1 MGKTSGV
8 LDHVA
13 ELKNDLGTKLSSDFG
28 EVTREEWLG
37 LVEKAL
43 KGGDFEKRLV
53 SRTADGLRIEPL
65 YHPDRGAG
73 PNVGQ
78 NISQNAGLITR
89 KGAGNPWRVCARVD
103 HPNPKQANAQVL
115 QDLEG
120 GVDALALVFQGSR
133 SARGFGLSCNCL
145 DDLDAALADVNLE
158 MISLRV
164 DPGPGGRTHAG
175 LVAALVARRGMKA
188 GDCTIDFGLDPI
200 GKLAIAGR
208 FDGDT
213 DAIGRRIGDAATHL
227 SGAGFKGPFVSCDTR
242 AYHEAGASEVLELA
256 CALATG
262 VLYLRALSDSG
273 MQIED
278 ASRALSFTLAI
289 DADQFMGIAK
299 LRALR
304 KAWARVEEASGIAPK
319 PITIHAE
326 MAWRMMS
333 RRDPWVNM
341 LRATMTTFV
350 AGIGGADSM
359 TVLPFTQPLG
369 LPDAFAR
376 RVARNAQ
383 TVLLEESNLWRV
395 ADPAAGS
402 GAYEALT
409 NELADAA
416 WAAFQEIE
424 SEGGM
429 VESLKAGKI
438 QSRIDAVR
446 AQRAKDVATRKVA
459 LTGTSE
465 FPLLSEVAVEVEGL
479 KADNTAP
486 ALRMKGASPD
496 TGFPDLLRL
505 ISDGA
510 TREAAPTTHASGG
523 LKAQPL
529 PSVRLGEPFEALR
542 DASDAQL
549 AKSGARPSVFM
560 ASLGKIAEHTAPS
573 TWVRNLLA
581 AGGIAAAQQDG
592 FASADEA
599 AAAFKASGAVAAC
612 ISSSDAL
619 YAEHAAATAKALKAA
634 GAKIVL
640 LAGRPGELEADL
652 KAAGVD
658 DFVFAGQDVLALLS
672 QLQAKL
678 AA

>member
-1 MGKTSGV
+1 M
-8 LDHVA
+8 
-13 ELKNDLGTKLSSDFG
+13 DF
-28 EVTREEWLG
+28 
-37 LVEKAL
+37 VEKAL
-43 KGGDFEKRLV
+43 KGGNFEKRLV

-65 YHPDRGAG
+65 YHSDQNAGANDG
-73 PNVGQ
+73 PNVGP
-78 NISQNAGLITR
+78 NVGLITR
-89 KGAGNPWRVCARVD
+89 RGAGNPWRVCARVD
-103 HPNPKQANAQVL
+103 HPNPKRANAQVL

-145 DDLDAALADVNLE
+145 DNLDAALADVNLE
-158 MISLRV
+158 MISLRL
-164 DPGPGGRTHAG
+164 DPGPGGRTHAA
-175 LVAALVARRGMKA
+175 LVAALVARRDLKPA
-188 GDCTIDFGLDPI
+188 GCSIDFGLDPI
-200 GKLAIAGR
+200 GKLAVAGR
-208 FDGDT
+208 FDGDPA
-213 DAIGRRIGDAATHL
+213 AIGRRIGEAATHL
-227 SGAGFKGPFVSCDTR
+227 SGAGFKGPFVTCDTR

-262 VLYLRALSDSG
+262 VSYLRALADSG
-273 MQIED
+273 IPLES
-278 ASRALSFTLAI
+278 ASRALSWTLAV
-289 DADQFMGIAK
+289 DADQFMGVAK

-304 KAWARVEEASGIAPK
+304 RAWARVEEASGITPT

-341 LRATMTTFV
+341 LRATMATFV

-383 TVLLEESNLWRV
+383 MVLLEESNLWRV

-416 WAAFQEIE
+416 WTAFQEIE
-424 SEGGM
+424 GEGGM
-429 VESLKAGKI
+429 VESLMAGKI
-438 QSRIDAVR
+438 QSRIEAVR

-465 FPLLSEVAVEVEGL
+465 FPLLSEVAVDVEDL
-479 KADNTAP
+479 KADDTVSAVRI
-486 ALRMKGASPD
+486 AGASPD
-496 TGFPDLLRL
+496 TGFPDLLGL
-505 ISDGA
+505 ISKGA
-510 TREAAPTTHASGG
+510 TREAAPSISASNG
-523 LKAQPL
+523 LTAEPL

-542 DASDAQL
+542 DASDAHL
-549 AKSGARPSVFM
+549 AKSGARPAVLM
-560 ASLGKIAEHTAPS
+560 ASLGKIAEHTARS

-581 AGGIAAAQQDG
+581 AGGIEAAQQDG
-592 FASADEA
+592 FASAEDA

-658 DFVFAGQDVLALLS
+658 DFVFAGQDVLALLTS
-672 QLQAKL
+672 LQDKL
-678 AA
+678 AK